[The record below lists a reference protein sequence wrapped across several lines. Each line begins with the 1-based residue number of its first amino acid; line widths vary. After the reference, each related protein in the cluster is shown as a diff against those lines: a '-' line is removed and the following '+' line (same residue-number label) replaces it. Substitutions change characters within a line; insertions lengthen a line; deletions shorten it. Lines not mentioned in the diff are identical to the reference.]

1 MKEETQ
7 LGKYSFYLG
16 TFFLPTALPIS
27 YLFFLFSI
35 LISSFSSK
43 KSFFK
48 DKYNLLLF
56 LCSCLMIFRN
66 IRSTFFDELSSS
78 VIYVLNWIDL
88 VNWIPFFI
96 VFFFLQ
102 NYLKTFEQRRYFS
115 IALIAGTIP
124 VIFSFF
130 LQSWFKIYGPFD
142 TLFGTIVWFQKPL
155 TIEFPG
161 ITGLFNNSNY
171 AGLWLSVTIPL
182 IVAEINYKKNINWL
196 LNLILFLTI
205 YCLLLT
211 ASKNAFI
218 GLFLFLFAFFGIR
231 SRKFLIP
238 SFLFIFIL
246 FSINIFNKI
255 FSELSL
261 SFLHLVPFKII
272 DRFADYDILSS
283 SRYEIYKIATK
294 LISQRPFTGWGAST
308 FPELYKLNG
317 GIFKVEHTHS
327 MPIEIAFNY
336 GIPIALLLIV
346 FVCKLLYDAFKSI
359 KKSPDYNHIYIFD
372 KCWII
377 SFLIILFSHINDITY
392 YDGKISMLVW
402 ILLAGLRSIKL
413 DWNTKI
419 NV

>member
-1 MKEETQ
+1 PSKQWVAGSNPAGSVFYRFEFTLRVKKMKEETQ

-171 AGLWLSVTIPL
+171 AGLWLSVT
-182 IVAEINYKKNINWL
+182 
-196 LNLILFLTI
+196 
-205 YCLLLT
+205 
-211 ASKNAFI
+211 
-218 GLFLFLFAFFGIR
+218 
-231 SRKFLIP
+231 
-238 SFLFIFIL
+238 
-246 FSINIFNKI
+246 
-255 FSELSL
+255 
-261 SFLHLVPFKII
+261 
-272 DRFADYDILSS
+272 
-283 SRYEIYKIATK
+283 
-294 LISQRPFTGWGAST
+294 
-308 FPELYKLNG
+308 
-317 GIFKVEHTHS
+317 
-327 MPIEIAFNY
+327 
-336 GIPIALLLIV
+336 
-346 FVCKLLYDAFKSI
+346 
-359 KKSPDYNHIYIFD
+359 
-372 KCWII
+372 
-377 SFLIILFSHINDITY
+377 
-392 YDGKISMLVW
+392 
-402 ILLAGLRSIKL
+402 
-413 DWNTKI
+413 
-419 NV
+419 